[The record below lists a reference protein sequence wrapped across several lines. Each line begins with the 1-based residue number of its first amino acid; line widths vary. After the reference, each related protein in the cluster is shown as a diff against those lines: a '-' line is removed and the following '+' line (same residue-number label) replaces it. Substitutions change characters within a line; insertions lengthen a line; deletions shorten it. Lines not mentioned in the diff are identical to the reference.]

1 MNYLRYFIASL
12 LLLTACF
19 MQPVSLTAQ
28 NKTTVIET
36 KGTKLPDLFKTIER
50 QTNAKIIFF
59 YEDVSAYTFQGS
71 LDISSAESAVIAA
84 ISGLPLT
91 CRVDGQYIYIDKK
104 DKTNAQPVQHITIS
118 GKVVDKS
125 GEPLP
130 GVTVMSVGT
139 NRGWGVGSDGMFLIT
154 GEQGMPIALNFR
166 YIGMKS
172 QTINFDGSKNVTG
185 LRIVMEDEEN
195 ELADVVVNGMFERKA
210 STFTGSVT
218 TFSQQQLLDVSNQ
231 NLVKSLATLDPA
243 LDIIEN
249 VAMGSNPNS
258 LPTIQLRGETSF
270 NIQGDYDGNANE
282 PLFIVDGFESTLEKV
297 YDLDMARIESVT
309 ILKDASAK
317 AVYGSKA
324 GNGVVVI
331 QTIRPKTGEV
341 RISYNGSLAIEAPDL
356 SGYNLMN
363 AKEKYQWEIEHD
375 KFANWQSM
383 VSPYYADL
391 LQKSVEDAIASGID
405 TYWLSKPL
413 RSGIGH
419 KHSVSLE
426 GGDARVRYIL
436 GASYNDIEGVMK
448 GSNRQTYNINS
459 SLSYS
464 YKNMVFRN
472 LMDFSNNKSNESP
485 YGQFSEYVVLEP
497 YFAPYDKDGNLKPI
511 LGYQAADSN
520 GFRFPQYN
528 PMYNASINTKNQ
540 QYYTTF
546 SDNFDM
552 DWHINDQWRF
562 TAQFSYTH
570 TNSGGDIFYPSN
582 HTKFIDYTDE
592 NGLLDRRGEYT
603 QTTGKMNMFTIQTGI
618 NYNLMLGKHALFA
631 NATWNA
637 QISKSDEVTVV
648 AEGFGND
655 NMDAITMA
663 TYYQRYSAPYGS
675 DANTREV
682 GFVGS
687 LNYSYD
693 DRYLLD
699 VSVRESGS
707 SVYGA
712 NNHWGTFWSAGAG
725 WNLHNE
731 SWFKNNAKDI
741 TLLKLRYSIGYTGTQ
756 NFNPYQARAK
766 YEYGDI
772 IYDGRYGTT
781 IMGIPNYGLKWQR
794 VLDSNL
800 GLDVAYKN
808 MLTMRVEYYVQQT
821 DNMLSDIT
829 LPASTGF
836 LSYKANMGQ
845 MKNRGV
851 EFSVGYTPWRNNA
864 ERAWVSISATGQ
876 HYKNKITKIYD
887 LFKKANDDS
896 DAILNQKDYVQL
908 WPRPSAAEYIAQTTR
923 PKTKYYEGCS
933 MTAIWGVRS
942 LGIDPISGN
951 ELFRD
956 KNGDLTY
963 IWSSDDQVVIGDYN
977 PALRGTFSISGGWR
991 GWTLSLVAQYK
1002 FGGDMYN
1009 SSLIDRVENVTGME
1023 NLDKRVAYTWNKVG
1037 QIAAY
1042 RKIEMR
1048 QSVDDLQ
1055 YSTTRPT
1062 SRFVQKDNELYFSTL
1077 NIGYDFYNTKWLS
1090 KTGLERLKLNFYCNE
1105 LARFNAV
1112 KVERGLSYPFARTFT
1127 FSVGATF

>member
-1 MNYLRYFIASL
+1 MNYLNYFMAFL
-12 LLLTACF
+12 LFSTVVVS
-19 MQPVSLTAQ
+19 QPTSVVAQ
-28 NKTTVIET
+28 NKAQQTVIET
-36 KGTKLPDLFKTIER
+36 KGTKLPDLFKRIER
-50 QTNAKIIFF
+50 QTNAKIIFS
-59 YEDVSAYTFQGS
+59 YDDVSSYTFKGS
-71 LDISSAESAVIAA
+71 INLTNAESAVKAA
-84 ISGLPLT
+84 ITGWPLT
-91 CRVDGQYIYIDKK
+91 YRVDGQYIYIDKTTVAELK
-104 DKTNAQPVQHITIS
+104 SSITIS

-130 GVTVMSVGT
+130 GVTVMVVGT
-139 NRGWGVGSDGMFLIT
+139 NRGWGTAADGMFYAEGSA
-154 GEQGMPIALNFR
+154 GEPIALNFR
-166 YIGMKS
+166 YIGMKN
-172 QTINFDGSKNVTG
+172 QILTFDGSKDVTG

-218 TFSQQQLLDVSNQ
+218 TFNQQQLLDVSNQ
-231 NLVKSLATLDPA
+231 NLVKSLASLDPA
-243 LDIIEN
+243 FDIIEN
-249 VAMGSNPNS
+249 LDLGSNPNA
-258 LPTIQLRGETSF
+258 LPNIQLRGQTSF
-270 NIQGDYDGNANE
+270 NIQGDYDGNANQ
-282 PLFIVDGFESTLEKV
+282 PLFIVDGFESSLEKV
-297 YDLDMARIESVT
+297 YDLDITRIESVT

-331 QTIRPKTGEV
+331 QTVRPKSGEI
-341 RISYNGSLAIEAPDL
+341 RITYNGSLAIEAPDL

-363 AKEKYQWEIEHD
+363 AKEKYQWEVEHD
-375 KFANWQSM
+375 KFTNWQSM

-413 RSGIGH
+413 HSGVGH

-426 GGDARVRYIL
+426 GGDAKVRYIL

-472 LMDFSNNKSNESP
+472 LMDFTTNSSNESP

-511 LGYQAADSN
+511 LGYQAAETN
-520 GFRFPQYN
+520 GFRYPQYN
-528 PMYNASINTKNQ
+528 PMYNASINTKDQ
-540 QYYTTF
+540 KHYTTF
-546 SDNFDM
+546 TDNFDM
-552 DWHINDQWRF
+552 DWHINEQWRF
-562 TAQFSYTH
+562 TAQFSYSH
-570 TNSGGDIFYPSN
+570 TNEGSDVFFPSN
-582 HTKFIDYTDE
+582 HTKFIDYTEE
-592 NGLLDRRGEYT
+592 NGLADRKGLYT
-603 QTTGKMNMFTIQTGI
+603 QTTGKSTMFTVQAGL

-631 NATWNA
+631 NATWNI
-637 QISKSDEVTVV
+637 QTVDQEQVSVV

-663 TYYQRYSAPYGS
+663 THYQRYSAPYGS
-675 DANTREV
+675 DSKTREV
-682 GFVGS
+682 GLIGS

-699 VSVRESGS
+699 ASVRESGS

-712 NNHWGTFWSAGAG
+712 DNHWGTFWSAGAG
-725 WNLHNE
+725 WNIHNE
-731 SWFKNNAKDI
+731 PWFKSKLKDI
-741 TLLKLRYSIGYTGTQ
+741 TMLKLRYSIGYTGTQ

-766 YEYGDI
+766 YQYGDI
-772 IYDGRYGTT
+772 IYDGRYGAT

-794 VLDSNL
+794 VLDSNI
-800 GLDVAYKN
+800 GLDFAYKN
-808 MLTMRVEYYVQQT
+808 MLTLRAEYYEQAT

-845 MKNRGV
+845 MKNKGV
-851 EFSVGYTPWRNNA
+851 EFSIGYTPWRNNA
-864 ERAWVSISATGQ
+864 ERAWISISATGQ
-876 HYKNKITKIYD
+876 HYENKITKIYD
-887 LFKKANDDS
+887 LFKKANDDA
-896 DAILNQKDYVQL
+896 DALLNQAMYMSL

-923 PKTKYYEGCS
+923 PKTRYFEGCS
-933 MTAIWGVRS
+933 MTAIWGMRS
-942 LGIDPISGN
+942 YGIDPISGN
-951 ELFRD
+951 ELYLD
-956 KNGDLTY
+956 KNDKLTY
-963 IWSSDDQVVIGDYN
+963 TWSSDDQVVVGDTN
-977 PALRGTFSISGGWR
+977 PKLRGTISISGGWR
-991 GWTLSLVAQYK
+991 GWTLSLMATYK

-1023 NLDKRVAYTWNKVG
+1023 NLDKRVADTWNKVG

-1055 YSTTRPT
+1055 YETTKPT

-1077 NIGYDFYNTKWLS
+1077 NVGYDFYNTRWLS